1 MAESVVKL
9 KLESGEYDSKI
20 KRAAQN
26 ILSFGEN
33 CQKAGQSVA
42 KADKDTLEY
51 VQSIGKMETV
61 AKNTKGK
68 INELTTAFTDLSVQ
82 YKNLTDEE
90 KNSPFGQALSQSIDQ
105 LKTRINESK
114 AQLSEVNQSLQ
125 GTSNQSEQTGGVM
138 QQLANKFTL
147 NVWTRRVVVDEIIG
161 RTGIGIQCL
170 HAIKHHLAVKHQKRI
185 DISAGLIVWRGLSAC
200 QLSSTNHAHYVI

>member
-1 MAESVVKL
+1 MSESVVKL
-9 KLESGEYDSKI
+9 KLESGEYDSRI

-51 VQSIGKMETV
+51 VRSIGKMETV

-90 KNSPFGQALSQSIDQ
+90 KNSPFGQALSQSLDQ
-105 LKTRINESK
+105 LRGRISDSK
-114 AQLSEVNQSLQ
+114 KQLDEANQSLQ
-125 GTSNQSEQTGGVM
+125 NTSSKGDETGGILDA
-138 QQLANKFTL
+138 LAGKFGL
-147 NVWTRRVVVDEIIG
+147 NVTQAGALGAALGAATVATKVAKDAFFSNEEQLDEWGRVVASSESVYHGFLNTRD
-161 RTGIGIQCL
+161 QVVV
-170 HAIKHHLAVKHQKRI
+170 LAEAV
-185 DISAGLIVWRGLSAC
+185 S
-200 QLSSTNHAHYVI
+200 